1 MLTCNNQQAADRPA
15 GAVLSIAPWRIKVV
29 AQGREEHRVGGE
41 LLLMLAEV
49 QGRPADVDQRF
60 RQT

>member
-15 GAVLSIAPWRIKVV
+15 GAVLSTAPWKIKVV
-29 AQGREEHRVGGE
+29 AQGRVEHRVGGE

-49 QGRPADVDQRF
+49 QGRPADID
-60 RQT
+60 